1 MKRILVAVG
10 VVLFLIFGVF
20 SCKIAD
26 SAEVALVVDQIGTN
40 KGVPNIE
47 MASGFIWYFPPTQ
60 DVFMYPTSVQHKVWT
75 ADSEEDSPTDEHI
88 DVTSSDGATFGL
100 DVSINLQLQ
109 RARASELFIKYR
121 VDMEDLIN
129 TRVRTIVRKELLD
142 NAVNFASDSLLQHR
156 NVYEANVTKSLTTS
170 LEKEGF
176 TLNNV
181 AILKMALPPSYKKAI
196 ERKIAVLQETATII
210 SQTKQ
215 AEQTAL
221 KKVALAKGNYEAA
234 QYDAKTKEILSQ
246 PKLLELYRAETE
258 RIRATNGTSEYGQN
272 NVFGSAQGILLNRK

>member
-1 MKRILVAVG
+1 MNRILVVVALILAVLG
-10 VVLFLIFGVF
+10 LAG

-47 MASGFIWYFPPTQ
+47 MASGFIFYFPPTQ
-60 DVFMYPTSVQHKVWT
+60 DVFMYPTSVQHKVWS
-75 ADSEEDSPTDEHI
+75 ADNQEGSENDEHI
-88 DVTSSDGATFGL
+88 DVTSADGATFGL
-100 DVSINLQLQ
+100 DVSINVQLQ
-109 RARASELFIKYR
+109 RARAADLFTKYR
-121 VDMEDLIN
+121 VGMEDLIN

-142 NAVNFASDSLLQHR
+142 NAVMFASDSLLQHR
-156 NVYEANVTKSLTTS
+156 NVFEANVTKTLNIS

-176 TLNNV
+176 TLNNI
-181 AILKMALPPSYKKAI
+181 AILKMALPASYKAAI

-221 KKVALAKGNYEAA
+221 KKVALAKGNFEAA

-258 RIRATNGTSEYGQN
+258 RIRATNGTSEYGSN

>member
-1 MKRILVAVG
+1 MKK
-10 VVLFLIFGVF
+10 VVLLGALLAMFAT
-20 SCKIAD
+20 SCTTAD
-26 SAEVALVVDQIGTN
+26 SSEVALVVDQIGN
-40 KGVPNIE
+40 DKGIPNIQME
-47 MASGFIWYFPPTQ
+47 SGFIFYFPPTQ

-75 ADSEEDSPTDEHI
+75 ANEDEDSPTDEHI
-88 DVTSSDGATFGL
+88 DVTSADGATFGL

-109 RARASELFIKYR
+109 RARASDLFIKYR

-129 TRVRTIVRKELLD
+129 SRVRTIVRKELLD
-142 NAVNFASDSLLQHR
+142 NAVSFASDSLLQHR
-156 NVYEANVTKSLTTS
+156 NVYEANVTKTLTAS

-176 TLNNV
+176 TLNNIAV
-181 AILKMALPPSYKKAI
+181 LKMALPASYKKAI

-246 PKLLELYRAETE
+246 PKLLELYKAETA
-258 RIRATNGTSEYGQN
+258 RIRATNGTSEYGSH
-272 NVFGSAQGILLNRK
+272 NVFGSTGILLNRN

>member
-1 MKRILVAVG
+1 MKK
-10 VVLFLIFGVF
+10 VVLLGALIAMFAT
-20 SCKIAD
+20 SCTTAD
-26 SAEVALVVDQIGTN
+26 SSEVALVVDQIGN
-40 KGVPNIE
+40 DKGIPNIE
-47 MASGFIWYFPPTQ
+47 MASGFIFYFPPTQ

-75 ADSEEDSPTDEHI
+75 ATEDEDSPTDEHI
-88 DVTSSDGATFGL
+88 DVTSADGATFGL

-109 RARASELFIKYR
+109 RARAADLFIKYR
-121 VDMEDLIN
+121 VGMDDLIN
-129 TRVRTIVRKELLD
+129 SRVRTIVRKELLD
-142 NAVNFASDSLLQHR
+142 NAVSFASDSLLQHR
-156 NVYEANVTKSLTTS
+156 NIYEANVTKSLSAS

-176 TLNNV
+176 TLNNIAV
-181 AILKMALPPSYKKAI
+181 LKMALPASYKKAI

-258 RIRATNGTSEYGQN
+258 RVWANKGRSPYGSN
-272 NVFGSAQGILLNRK
+272 NVFGSASGILLNR

>member
-1 MKRILVAVG
+1 MKKVLGLLGLVLAISVT
-10 VVLFLIFGVF
+10 
-20 SCKIAD
+20 SCTTAD
-26 SAEVALVVDQIGTN
+26 SSEVALVVDQIGN
-40 KGVPNIE
+40 DKGIPNIE
-47 MASGFIWYFPPTQ
+47 MASGFIFYFPPTQ

-75 ADSEEDSPTDEHI
+75 ATEDEDSPTDEHI
-88 DVTSSDGATFGL
+88 DVTSADGATFGL

-109 RARASELFIKYR
+109 RARAADLFIKYR
-121 VDMEDLIN
+121 VGMDDLIN
-129 TRVRTIVRKELLD
+129 SRVRTIVRKELLD
-142 NAVNFASDSLLQHR
+142 NAVSFASDSLLQHR
-156 NVYEANVTKSLTTS
+156 NIYEANVTRSLTAS

-176 TLNNV
+176 TLNNIAV
-181 AILKMALPPSYKKAI
+181 LKMALPSSYKKAI

-246 PKLLELYRAETE
+246 PKLLELYKAETA
-258 RIRATNGTSEYGQN
+258 RIRATNGTSEYGSN
-272 NVFGSAQGILLNRK
+272 NVFGSAGNILLNRN

>member
-1 MKRILVAVG
+1 MKKVVLLGALVAM
-10 VVLFLIFGVF
+10 FAT
-20 SCKIAD
+20 SCTTAD
-26 SAEVALVVDQIGTN
+26 SSEVALVVDQIGN
-40 KGVPNIE
+40 DKGIPNIQME
-47 MASGFIWYFPPTQ
+47 SGFIFYFPPTQ
-60 DVFMYPTSVQHKVWT
+60 DVYTYPTSVQHKVWS
-75 ADSEEDSPTDEHI
+75 ADNQEGSETDEHI

-109 RARASELFIKYR
+109 RAKASELFIKYR
-121 VDMEDLIN
+121 VDMDELIH

-156 NVYEANVTKSLTTS
+156 NIYEANVTKTLTLS

-176 TLNNV
+176 TLNNIAV
-181 AILKMALPPSYKKAI
+181 LKMALPSSYKKAI

-258 RIRATNGTSEYGQN
+258 RVWANKGRSPYGSN
-272 NVFGSAQGILLNRK
+272 NVFGSASGILLNR